1 MPCTINVVLPM
12 KIRHWPIWHSQTFY
26 LFLIFGLAL
35 FLRVFHLDQIPF
47 GLHEDE
53 MMNGYVGR
61 FILLNGKDL
70 YANKWPLLFFDN
82 FGDYPNVI
90 PMYISGIFTFLFGV
104 TAFAVRFPIAVIGSM
119 IVFPVYKIAYS
130 IFKNSK
136 ISLLAATL
144 IAITPWH
151 IILSRSTAE
160 NILATTV
167 YFSGVFFLLKWIHEE
182 KSNRTPILLSV
193 LFLALTY
200 VLYPG
205 YRIVSPLTL
214 FLGIFFAADKKQRLI
229 LSIITLCFFVTTFAI
244 SRTYWGQ
251 GRFQQTSIFYFNNT
265 VQGRLDGL
273 AVGEGQM
280 NVLTARIF
288 HNKIVG
294 YSREFLH
301 QYVSYFSFP
310 MLFSQGGLPGRYR
323 LDDSGLLYYSYLI
336 IIVVAFLSVTFL
348 PRQQK
353 SKTPWST
360 ESKTFLFIL
369 LLFAISPIPS
379 SLTLDDVPNVHR
391 TVTMSVFFV
400 LLTTYAYAQ
409 IGTIHWKRFQ
419 LRWLLLVLV
428 GIESVYFW
436 HQWMTHSPASQ
447 TVHRGDD
454 RTALARYIIE
464 NQDRYDQIYLP
475 QDAKPLYYLFY
486 SNSFDASLAGQF
498 QKNIRLS
505 QFGKVHFTKNNCPS
519 EEILAAMTP
528 RSLLVDRGECSTAG
542 PLEGIATIKRVNATN
557 SFRIYVLASP
567 LPTPVPL
574 R

>member
-1 MPCTINVVLPM
+1 
-12 KIRHWPIWHSQTFY
+12 
-26 LFLIFGLAL
+26 
-35 FLRVFHLDQIPF
+35 
-47 GLHEDE
+47 

-90 PMYISGIFTFLFGV
+90 PMYISGFFTFIFGV
-104 TAFAVRFPIAVIGSM
+104 SAFAVRFPIALIGAV
-119 IVFPVYKIAYS
+119 IVFPVYRIAQY
-130 IFKNSK
+130 IFKDSK

-167 YFSGVFFLLKWIHEE
+167 YFTGVYFLLKWIHE
-182 KSNRTPILLSV
+182 KKPSTYAILLAV

-205 YRIVSPLTL
+205 YRIVTPLTV
-214 FLGIFFAADKKQRLI
+214 FLSIFFGADKRQRLT
-229 LSIITLCFFVTTFAI
+229 LSLIALCFFITTFAI

-251 GRFQQTSIFYFNNT
+251 GRFQQTSIFYFNHT

-280 NVLTARIF
+280 NVLSARIF

-310 MLFSQGGLPGRYR
+310 MLFSEGGLPGRYR

-336 IIVVAFLSVTFL
+336 IIVIAFLSVTFL
-348 PRQQK
+348 PNLQK
-353 SKTPWST
+353 SKLNWST
-360 ESKTFLFIL
+360 ESKTFLFLL

-400 LLTTYAYAQ
+400 LLTTYAYAKIST
-409 IGTIHWKRFQ
+409 IGWKGIPFRT
-419 LRWLLLVLV
+419 LLLVLV

-436 HQWMTHSPASQ
+436 HQWIVHSPSSQ
-447 TVHRGDD
+447 TAHRGDD
-454 RTALARYIIE
+454 RTALARYVIE
-464 NQDRYDQIYLP
+464 NKDRFDQIYLP

-486 SNSFDASLAGQF
+486 SNTFDASLAGQF
-498 QKNIRLS
+498 QKNIRLTEY
-505 QFGKVHFTKNNCPS
+505 GNVHFTKNNCPS
-519 EEILAAMTP
+519 EEILSQMTP
-528 RSLLVDRGECSTAG
+528 HSLLVDRGECSTTG
-542 PLEGIATIKRVNATN
+542 PLESVATIKRVNSTD
-557 SFRIYVLASP
+557 SFRVYTLASP
-567 LPTPVPL
+567 VPSPVPV

>member
-1 MPCTINVVLPM
+1 MNVL
-12 KIRHWPIWHSQTFY
+12 HWPLWRSPSLH
-26 LFLIFGLAL
+26 LFLIFALAL
-35 FLRVFHLDQIPF
+35 FLRIFHLEQVPF

-70 YANKWPLLFFDN
+70 YSNNWPLLYFDN

-90 PMYISGIFTFLFGV
+90 PMYISGLFTFIFGV
-104 TAFAVRFPIAVIGSM
+104 SAFAVRFPIALVGSL
-119 IVFPVYKIAYS
+119 IVFPVYKIALYL
-130 IFKNSK
+130 FKNSK
-136 ISLLAATL
+136 FALLAATL

-160 NILATTV
+160 NILATTI
-167 YFSGVFFLLKWIHEE
+167 YFFGVFFLLKWIHE
-182 KSNRTPILLSV
+182 KKPTVPAILLAV

-205 YRIVSPLTL
+205 YRIVTPLTVLLSIL
-214 FLGIFFAADKKQRLI
+214 FGANKKQRLI
-229 LSIITLCFFVTTFAI
+229 LSSIALCFFITTFAI

-251 GRFQQTSIFYFNNT
+251 GRFQQTSIFYFNHT

-288 HNKIVG
+288 HNKAVG
-294 YSREFLH
+294 YTREFLH

-310 MLFSQGGLPGRYR
+310 MLFSEGGLPGRYH

-348 PRQQK
+348 PTPQRTK
-353 SKTPWST
+353 LPWST
-360 ESKTFLFIL
+360 ESKTFLFLL
-369 LLFAISPIPS
+369 LLFAIAPIPS

-409 IGTIHWKRFQ
+409 ISKIGWKGIPFRT
-419 LRWLLLVLV
+419 LLLVLV
-428 GIESVYFW
+428 SIEGVYFW
-436 HQWMTHSPASQ
+436 HQWIVHSPSSQ
-447 TVHRGDD
+447 TAHRGDD
-454 RTALARYIIE
+454 RTALARYVID
-464 NQDRYDQIYLP
+464 NQDRFDQIYLP

-505 QFGKVHFTKNNCPS
+505 EYGNVHFTKNNCPS
-519 EEILAAMTP
+519 EEILSQMTP
-528 RSLLVDRGECSTAG
+528 RSLLIDRGECTTSG
-542 PLEGIATIKRVNATN
+542 PLEHTATIKRVNATD
-557 SFRIYVLASP
+557 SFRMYVLASP
-567 LPTPVPL
+567 LPTPQPV

>member
-1 MPCTINVVLPM
+1 MKFLRLPVW
-12 KIRHWPIWHSQTFY
+12 RSPIIH
-26 LFLIFGLAL
+26 LLLIFVFAL
-35 FLRVFHLDQIPF
+35 FLRVFRLEQIPF

-70 YANKWPLLFFDN
+70 YSNRWPLLYFDN

-90 PMYISGIFTFLFGV
+90 PMYLSGIFTFIFGV
-104 TAFAVRFPIAVIGSM
+104 TAFAVRFPIAVIGSF
-119 IVFPVYKIAYS
+119 IVFPVYYIAQY

-144 IAITPWH
+144 IAVTPWH

-160 NILATTV
+160 NILATTI
-167 YFSGVFFLLKWIHEE
+167 YFSGIFFLLKWLHDKKPTVTAIV
-182 KSNRTPILLSV
+182 LAV

-205 YRIVSPLTL
+205 YRIVTPLTV
-214 FLGIFFAADKKQRLI
+214 FLSIFFGADRKQRII
-229 LSIITLCFFVTTFAI
+229 LSVIALCFFVTTFAI
-244 SRTYWGQ
+244 SKTYWGQ
-251 GRFQQTSIFYFNNT
+251 GRFQQTSIFYFNHT

-273 AVGEGQM
+273 AVGEGQL
-280 NVLTARIF
+280 NVLTARAF

-310 MLFSQGGLPGRYR
+310 MLFSEGGLPGRYR

-336 IIVVAFLSVTFL
+336 IIVIAFLSVTFI
-348 PRQQK
+348 PRSQK
-353 SKTPWST
+353 TKFSWST
-360 ESKTFLFIL
+360 ESKTFLFLL
-369 LLFAISPIPS
+369 LLFAIAPIPS

-400 LLTTYAYAQ
+400 LLTTYAFSQ
-409 IGTIHWKRFQ
+409 ISSIGWKRIQF
-419 LRWLLLVLV
+419 RSLLLILV

-436 HQWMTHSPASQ
+436 HQWMVHSPSSQ
-447 TVHRGDD
+447 TAYRGDD
-454 RTALARYIIE
+454 RTALARFVIE
-464 NQDRYDQIYLP
+464 NQDRFDQIYLP

-486 SNSFDASLAGQF
+486 SDTFDASLAGQF
-498 QKNIRLS
+498 QKNIRLT
-505 QFGKVHFTKNNCPS
+505 QYGKVHFTKNNCPS
-519 EEILAAMTP
+519 EEILSAMTP
-528 RSLLVDRGECSTAG
+528 RSLLVDRGECTTNG
-542 PLEGIATIKRVNATN
+542 PLERVTVIKRVNATD
-557 SFRIYVLASP
+557 SFRGYMLASP
-567 LPTPVPL
+567 VPTPSPV

>member
-1 MPCTINVVLPM
+1 M
-12 KIRHWPIWHSQTFY
+12 KLLSWPIWRSPSFY
-26 LFLIFGLAL
+26 LFLIFALAL
-35 FLRVFHLDQIPF
+35 FLRLFHLEQIPF

-70 YANKWPLLFFDN
+70 YSNPWPLLYFDN

-90 PMYISGIFTFLFGV
+90 PMYISGIFTFILGLS
-104 TAFAVRFPIAVIGSM
+104 AFAVRFPIAVIGSV
-119 IVFPVYKIAYS
+119 IVFPVFWIS
-130 IFKNSK
+130 QLLFKSSR
-136 ISLLAATL
+136 ISLLAAAL

-167 YFSGVFFLLKWIHEE
+167 YFMGVFFLLKWLNDKRPGVSMI
-182 KSNRTPILLSV
+182 ILAI
-193 LFLALTY
+193 LFFALTY

-205 YRIVSPLTL
+205 YRIVTPLTM
-214 FLGIFFAADKKQRLI
+214 FFSVFFGISKKQRLI
-229 LSIITLCFFVTTFAI
+229 LSAITICFFLLTFSI
-244 SRTYWGQ
+244 SKTHWGQ
-251 GRFQQTSIFYFNNT
+251 GRFQQTSIFYFNHT

-310 MLFSQGGLPGRYR
+310 MLFSEGGLPGRYR
-323 LDDSGLLYYSYLI
+323 LDDSGLLYYSYII
-336 IIVVAFLSVTFL
+336 IIVVAFLSATFM
-348 PRQQK
+348 PSN
-353 SKTPWST
+353 SKTKFVWSSET
-360 ESKTFLFIL
+360 RTFLFLL
-369 LLFAISPIPS
+369 LLFLISPIPS

-391 TVTMSVFFV
+391 TVSMSVFFV
-400 LLTTYAYAQ
+400 LLTTYAFAQ
-409 IGTIHWKRFQ
+409 ISTIGWKRIQF
-419 LRWLLLVLV
+419 RTVLLVLV

-436 HQWMTHSPASQ
+436 HQWMIHAPSSQ
-447 TVHRGDD
+447 TAYRGDD
-454 RTALARYIIE
+454 RTALAKYVIE
-464 NQDRYDQIYLP
+464 NEDKFDQIYLP

-486 SNSFDASLAGQF
+486 SNSFDASLSGQF

-505 QFGKVHFTKNNCPS
+505 GYGKVHFTKNNCPS
-519 EEILAAMTP
+519 EEILSQMTP
-528 RSLLVDRGECSTAG
+528 HSLLVDRGECTTNG
-542 PLEGIATIKRVNATN
+542 PLEQIAIIKRVNATD
-557 SFRIYVLASP
+557 SFRAYMLASP
-567 LPTPVPL
+567 IPIPTPH